1 MPKSPRKDG
10 APRRS
15 KRRFTDEFRAEAVRL
30 LRERQR
36 AGDSATEVARGLGIS
51 PQLLHEWADRLDAGG
66 RPAALGETLEE
77 EVRRLRRENA
87 TLKLERDFAKKAAA
101 FFAKESQ

>member
-1 MPKSPRKDG
+1 MAKSQRKDG
-10 APRRS
+10 VPRKPR
-15 KRRFTDEFRAEAVRL
+15 RRFTDEFKAEAVRV
-30 LRERQR
+30 LRDRQR
-36 AGDSATEVARGLGIS
+36 VGGTETEVARDLGIS
-51 PQLLHEWADRLDAGG
+51 AGVLHDWAERFDAGG
-66 RPAALGETLEE
+66 RPAPRGETVEE